1 MERCTKCSKKM
12 VISFDCKCK
21 QIYCMK
27 CRLPEVHNCIFDFK
41 KDGKEF
47 LEKTLVHIENNR
59 NFEKIEN

>member
-1 MERCTKCSKKM
+1 
-12 VISFDCKCK
+12 
-21 QIYCMK
+21 MK